1 MLVGAL
7 VAPSALS
14 DLEQDVTLVAL
25 AAIFGL
31 LLVAVFFVQIVVV
44 VLVRSQYKAVPAGFR
59 RMSLG
64 ALWISALPL
73 IGVLWNFVMVLRVSD
88 SFRDALEAAGR
99 PQSGDYGKLWGL
111 AFAVG
116 ALITHG
122 LDFFTGIGGVLAIG
136 GLVLWLV
143 KLNDMKQVLRR
154 AGA

>member
-1 MLVGAL
+1 VSLIAL
-7 VAPSALS
+7 LTAAS
-14 DLEQDVTLVAL
+14 
-25 AAIFGL
+25 AIFAVVL
-31 LLVAVFFVQIVVV
+31 LAVFFIQIMV
-44 VLVRSQYKAVPAGFR
+44 VLMVRSQYKVVPAGYR

-88 SFRDALEAAGR
+88 SFRDALTAAGR
-99 PQSGDYGKLWGL
+99 PQTGDYGKLWGL

-136 GLVLWLV
+136 GFVLWMV
-143 KLNDMKQVLRR
+143 KLNDMKQTLQR